1 VLAFPSRDAGQA
13 RERKFKGLASH
24 LKWETVDSI
33 VDEWKS
39 YIYFLGN
46 TTHTSETSL
55 YILLHPE
62 L

>member
-1 VLAFPSRDAGQA
+1 MYL
-13 RERKFKGLASH
+13 KG
-24 LKWETVDSI
+24 ETVDST

-39 YIYFLGN
+39 YLYILGN

-55 YILLHPE
+55 YILLYPE